1 MLLVALCL
9 AGPQP
14 AFAQLLPGHHYLTP
28 YAGAALPLNELLRN
42 SAIYPTPRV
51 SDPFNPVVTDIK
63 FDPGLTLGLR
73 YGYSATRR
81 LVIEAEASWLL
92 TVCAIR
98 QLEIKPD
105 ESEGDQP
112 QYETTTMDAH
122 VVQAVLSMT
131 YFAGSW
137 RRMIPYLTFGAGEHI
152 VYMRQKGDVKLTPMR
167 DRSIIASLGAMFPAN
182 DRLGIRAEVRDTMYN
197 WRFDHEFTDPV
208 ASRSLL
214 FGRPDFYNTTSIA
227 GPKFQNDVTVTVA
240 FMIRVF

>member
-28 YAGAALPLNELLRN
+28 YAGAALPPQRAAAQQCHL
-42 SAIYPTPRV
+42 
-51 SDPFNPVVTDIK
+51 SDAARFRPVQPVVTDIK